1 MPMPIDPSV
10 DTYIAGV
17 APFAQP
23 ILTRLRALV
32 HKAAPGVEETVK
44 WGRPFFT
51 LDGRML
57 GMMSAFK
64 AHCIFGFWRS
74 DMGGPDRGESAGG
87 DYGRI
92 TSLADLPADDVLIG
106 QIQAAVAQLAIPPT
120 RRVRAAPRPALE
132 TPADLAGA
140 LAENGAARAAFDGF
154 PPSARREYVEWI
166 VEAKRAETR
175 AARIAKAVV
184 QMAEGKRLHHKYQG

>member
-1 MPMPIDPSV
+1 MPTDPRV
-10 DTYIAGV
+10 DAYIAGK
-17 APFAQP
+17 PDFARP
-23 ILTRLRALV
+23 ILTHLRALI
-32 HKAAPGVEETVK
+32 HQAAPGVEETIK

-74 DMGGPDRGESAGG
+74 EMGGPDRGESAGG

-92 TSLADLPADDVLIG
+92 TSLADLPPDDVVIG
-106 QIQAAVAQLAIPPT
+106 QIAAAVAQIAIPPT
-120 RRVRAAPRPALE
+120 KRVRAEPKPALE
-132 TPADLAGA
+132 TPPDLAEA
-140 LAENGAARAAFDGF
+140 LAAEPTARAAFDGF

-175 AARIAKAVV
+175 AGRIAKAVG
-184 QMAEGKRLHHKYQG
+184 QMREGHRLHHKYQ

>member
-1 MPMPIDPSV
+1 MPTDPRV
-10 DTYIAGV
+10 DSYISETPA
-17 APFAQP
+17 FAQP
-23 ILTRLRALV
+23 ILTRLRGLM
-32 HKAAPGVEETVK
+32 HQAAPGMAETVK

-74 DMGGPDRGESAGG
+74 EMGGPDRGESAGG

-120 RRVRAAPRPALE
+120 KRVRGEPRPTLE
-132 TPADLAGA
+132 TPDDLAAALAAEPGA
-140 LAENGAARAAFDGF
+140 LAAFDGF
-154 PPSARREYVEWI
+154 PPSARREYVEWV

-175 AARIAKAVV
+175 AARIVKAVG
-184 QMAEGKRLHHKYQG
+184 QLKDGKRLHHKYQ